1 MICQEKKVLTNGAGR
16 FIVDSMR
23 ATPKENSFIG
33 ADISRDLWQ
42 RFKLATIREGKT
54 IKVAISEALE
64 SWLKR
69 RGSK

>member
-1 MICQEKKVLTNGAGR
+1 
-16 FIVDSMR
+16 MR
-23 ATPKENSFIG
+23 ATPKENAFIG

-69 RGSK
+69 RSK